1 MCCDVICSELSC
13 KSFSR
18 SHATMVRYPYIIVSI
33 TSFIDRKANT
43 RRNSGPVLHCTLG
56 ADKSGSQY
64 CKMFSTQK
72 SVLKTEID
80 YCDLTNFSN
89 LPLCRSMGLQG
100 N

>member
-1 MCCDVICSELSC
+1 M
-13 KSFSR
+13 
-18 SHATMVRYPYIIVSI
+18 SI
-33 TSFIDRKANT
+33 TVINVYFCLVIIP

-80 YCDLTNFSN
+80 YFDLTNFSN
-89 LPLCRSMGLQG
+89 LPICRSMGLQG